1 MATRGRPPKKD
12 KDKKSNSK
20 SHLPKYV
27 KRREQYHK
35 DLKDTDRNP
44 DAKED
49 FDKVLKGLIELSPKE
64 QKDDLD

>member
-1 MATRGRPPKKD
+1 MAKRGKPIKNRVKPK
-12 KDKKSNSK
+12 SK
-20 SHLPKYV
+20 LPKYE

-35 DLKDTDRNP
+35 DLPDTERNP

-49 FDKVLKGLIELSPKE
+49 FDKVLKGLIELSPDE